1 MVNGPGQAGAGEELE
16 SVEKEK
22 TAALRRLAKVNENSR
37 FEKILTQTI
46 YNALRKANPDALI
59 SGDPVALS
67 RASNVLIDGTF
78 NFKIV
83 GRFMRLELER
93 LNLPSS

>member
-1 MVNGPGQAGAGEELE
+1 MVNEAGQAGAGE
-16 SVEKEK
+16 
-22 TAALRRLAKVNENSR
+22 RLAKVKENSR
-37 FEKILTQTI
+37 FEKILTQAT

-78 NFKIV
+78 NFKV
-83 GRFMRLELER
+83 VEAV
-93 LNLPSS
+93 S